1 MQRSLAKLP
10 HCKQLTLKIESL
22 QASSLIEVEGIGI
35 VILTTV
41 PDQVFTSMPIFSH
54 GTPHGRL
61 SGTEQV
67 MGRSGSVQVQLI
79 VTEEQL
85 NSTLDMVR
93 QKFEGTGMCFWACEL
108 SMEGVVE

>member
-1 MQRSLAKLP
+1 MSKHCLSLLCRPEIAEKL
-10 HCKQLTLKIESL
+10 LDAL
-22 QASSLIEVEGIGI
+22 
-35 VILTTV
+35 LTTV

-93 QKFEGTGMCFWACEL
+93 QKFEGTGMCFWAWEV